1 MDSFWGNGRSR
12 YGGEEVEVPPKRSS
26 RALGKEEA
34 GVKGG
39 AGIPVNSW
47 TMARKLEVSVVR
59 TVVGARLEAR
69 VRFLGLRT
77 EALLLAVAVTVLLL
91 LLLVLLGTTSLR
103 SVVRVK
109 PRGAWW
115 TLVSRT

>member
-1 MDSFWGNGRSR
+1 MA
-12 YGGEEVEVPPKRSS
+12 PKRSN
-26 RALGKEEA
+26 RARGKDEA

-69 VRFLGLRT
+69 VRFLGLRR
-77 EALLLAVAVTVLLL
+77 EG
-91 LLLVLLGTTSLR
+91 LLLVKLGAGGGGDGTTL
-103 SVVRVK
+103 
-109 PRGAWW
+109 GGN
-115 TLVSRT
+115 TCN

>member
-1 MDSFWGNGRSR
+1 M
-12 YGGEEVEVPPKRSS
+12 EVPPKRSS

-34 GVKGG
+34 GVNGG

-69 VRFLGLRT
+69 FRFLGLRT
-77 EALLLAVAVTVLLL
+77 EALLLAVAVAVL

-115 TLVSRT
+115 TWVSRT